1 MAARRFGGT
10 TTRRFS
16 SRSPF
21 RARRPLRKVLGPQRW
36 ERGNIFI
43 TNSHTH
49 TTETGDDLL
58 TVFRLA
64 DACLWGDAST
74 DISRAM
80 METVRSVEIGGIVGA
95 WHTNMDVID
104 IVDPVP
110 IDKIDSY
117 MHVRNLIVG
126 DRVTA
131 DTPGIPQPA
140 AVSCNWFTN
149 TTPISTTHEDQ
160 DEQYLYPTRIFHQDS
175 IRLCPT
181 VLLADG
187 PGVGT
192 NLDAFPRLQTVQ
204 SGRHAFNR
212 KFRIRLEDDQGLYWH
227 SASHVSNTAEVLAA
241 ELSFDTTLL
250 GTIFY
255 RVRF

>member
-10 TTRRFS
+10 TGRRFS

-21 RARRPLRKVLGPQRW
+21 RARRSLRKVLGPQRW

-43 TNSHTH
+43 LGNHSH
-49 TTETGDDLL
+49 TTETGDDFL

-64 DACLWGDAST
+64 DACLWGDATT

-80 METVRSVEIGGIVGA
+80 METVRSIEIGGIVGY
-95 WHTNMDVID
+95 WHTNMDVLD
-104 IVDPVP
+104 TVDPVP
-110 IDKIDSY
+110 IDTINSY
-117 MHVRNLIVG
+117 AWWRNLIVG

-131 DTPGIPQPA
+131 DTPGVPAPA
-140 AVSCNWFTN
+140 ALQCNWFTN
-149 TTPISTTHEDQ
+149 TTPVATVHEDQ

-175 IRLCPT
+175 GRLCPS
-181 VLLADG
+181 VNLADG

-192 NLDAFPRLQTVQ
+192 NLAAFPRLQTVQ

-212 KFRIRLEDDQGLYWH
+212 KFRCRLEDDQGLYWH
-227 SASHVSNTAEVLAA
+227 FATHVTNNAATLGA
-241 ELSFDTTLL
+241 ELSIDSTLV

-255 RVRF
+255 RARF